1 MVNHYYID
9 DPEISEEPDIEKL
22 PLIFG
27 KEDIIVRHFST
38 KDDILN
44 ARPEI
49 ETVAELIKFKQQN
62 GRFEEWTT
70 INKPLYGKVTL
81 KITVKSKPFLMTV
94 AYLPR
99 FGKDN
104 PIVRDFDCTSVR
116 YRTMNG
122 EEATY
127 QDNIPLD
134 GEALAPTIP
143 IQYGEGENFFVVDV
157 YRPTL
162 VKEVLLDG
170 SIIQYL
176 KEDETLN
183 LPYIYKD
190 RTQVNDFSRKGY
202 QAYPCNN
209 LGNIYTE
216 DFINIS
222 GNPSIGEA
230 AMNAWRMDRR
240 FMGNLLDAVAPDCL
254 VVCFGNSQANSS
266 WDGENALF
274 WNYDVRTD
282 PEPIDPENEAD
293 SKDVGLIF
301 QDIRHSNNLSCNFG
315 LDIDDP
321 WAWDDIEESVLKCFE
336 VANTYGI
343 YFFLMKPLRDL
354 DTDKIPEEIYKP
366 LFEKRGGH
374 LSDEDKL
381 GLIRMSDELGF
392 DWPEFNIFVDK
403 E

>member
-1 MVNHYYID
+1 MPSYGVA
-9 DPEISEEPDIEKL
+9 
-22 PLIFG
+22 
-27 KEDIIVRHFST
+27 
-38 KDDILN
+38 IL
-44 ARPEI
+44 R
-49 ETVAELIKFKQQN
+49 
-62 GRFEEWTT
+62 
-70 INKPLYGKVTL
+70 
-81 KITVKSKPFLMTV
+81 ITVKGKLFPITV
-94 AYLPR
+94 AYLPELE
-99 FGKDN
+99 KNN

-127 QDNIPLD
+127 QDNVPLD
-134 GEALAPTIP
+134 SKVLAPTIP
-143 IQYGEGENFFVVDV
+143 IQYGEEESFFIVDI

-162 VKEVLLDG
+162 LKEVLLDG
-170 SIIQYL
+170 NIIQYL
-176 KEDETLN
+176 KEDETLD

-202 QAYPCNN
+202 QAYQCNN
-209 LGNIYTE
+209 IGNIYTE

-240 FMGNLLDAVAPDCL
+240 FMGNLLDAVAPNCL

-282 PEPIDPENEAD
+282 PEPIDPDNEAD
-293 SKDVGLIF
+293 SKDVGVIF
-301 QDIRHSNNLSCNFG
+301 QDIRHSNNLSCNLG
-315 LDIDDP
+315 LDVDNDP

-354 DTDKIPEEIYKP
+354 DIDKIPEEIYKP
-366 LFEKRGGH
+366 LLEKRGGH
-374 LSDEDKL
+374 LNRDDKL
-381 GLIRMSDELGF
+381 GLIRLSDELGF
-392 DWPEFNIFVDK
+392 EWPEFDIFVDT